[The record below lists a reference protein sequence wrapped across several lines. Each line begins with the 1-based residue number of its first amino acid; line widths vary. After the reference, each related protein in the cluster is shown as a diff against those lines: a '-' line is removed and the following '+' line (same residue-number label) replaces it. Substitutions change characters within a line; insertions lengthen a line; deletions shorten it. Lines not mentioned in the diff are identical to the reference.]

1 MREKYENDP
10 HDPATKTNAKNASAL
25 LGLMDVLERAGR
37 LAEAEAMG
45 REVLPWLQ
53 RQEMLGEDAL
63 QVLDCMRVVGRRVGK
78 QGRWENAEAY
88 MGAIGE
94 LVEGMGEG
102 EFGKYHEYERKL
114 LKQMR
119 ERLGEWKSDHG
130 QW

>member
-1 MREKYENDP
+1 
-10 HDPATKTNAKNASAL
+10 
-25 LGLMDVLERAGR
+25 
-37 LAEAEAMG
+37 
-45 REVLPWLQ
+45 
-53 RQEMLGEDAL
+53 MLGEDAP

-78 QGRWENAEAY
+78 QRRWENAEAY

-102 EFGKYHEYERKL
+102 EFGKYQEYERKL

-130 QW
+130 PW